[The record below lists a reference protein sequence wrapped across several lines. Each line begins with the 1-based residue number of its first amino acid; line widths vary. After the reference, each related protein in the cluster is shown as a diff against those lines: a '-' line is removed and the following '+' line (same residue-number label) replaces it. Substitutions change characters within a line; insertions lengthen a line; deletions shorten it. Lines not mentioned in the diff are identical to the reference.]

1 MGNGNERFL
10 KELKI
15 SMELKELH
23 SDSERLLQLYNSGNV
38 YEINSHID
46 NVAKKYPL
54 ETDIYHTTHSM
65 PPTNLQERVQSCM
78 NFLEGLIQAKKWELT
93 LEAAKGINNV

>member
-1 MGNGNERFL
+1 MDNERFL

-23 SDSERLLQLYNSGNV
+23 SDKEQLLQLYNSGNV

-46 NVAKKYPL
+46 NIAKKYLL
-54 ETDIYHTTHSM
+54 ETDIYHMIHSM
-65 PPTNLQERVQSCM
+65 PPTNLQEKVQSCM
-78 NFLEGLIQAKKWELT
+78 NFLEGVIQAKKVELT
-93 LEAAKGINNV
+93 LEATRE